1 MLPHSTAYFFL
12 VVNMALWGGALVV
25 ARGVH
30 EIAPPFAL
38 TFWRWVIAVVFL
50 LPIIWRR
57 LPIEIPLAPEA
68 RRSVYLIC
76 GYMAVGTMLSVLAV
90 NYTTA
95 INATV
100 INGTQPA
107 VTALATLVVLREH
120 LSIKQGLGIASAFL
134 GIVVMVSQA
143 SFGTLTQMNINIGDL
158 IMLGA
163 VLCWSSYALELH
175 RGTHLPSPEVLLFL
189 IACAGVVMGLP
200 FYVYEELFLRQ
211 FRPTSGSVAAI
222 IYLGLGSTVLAVY
235 LWNSAIR
242 SVGSNRASAFLNLIP
257 LFGAGLAVVFLGERL
272 FGYHVFGVCL
282 VITGIFLTVKRAAP
296 GPIPA
301 PSSSVEEEA

>member
-1 MLPHSTAYFFL
+1 MPSHSTAYLFL

-38 TFWRWVIAVVFL
+38 TFWRWAVAVVIL

-57 LPIEIPLAPEA
+57 LPREIPLAAEA
-68 RRSVYLIC
+68 RRSVFLIC

-120 LSIKQGLGIASAFL
+120 LSIRQALGIASAFL
-134 GIVVMVSQA
+134 GMIVMISQA
-143 SFGTLTQMNINIGDL
+143 SFGVLVQMNINMGDL

-163 VLCWSSYALELH
+163 VICWSSYAVELH

-189 IACAGVVMGLP
+189 IACAGVVVGLP
-200 FYVYEELFLRQ
+200 FYVYEEIFLRQ
-211 FRPTSGSVAAI
+211 FRPTSGSLAAI

-242 SVGSNRASAFLNLIP
+242 SVGANRASAFLNLIP
-257 LFGAGLAVVFLGERL
+257 LFGAGLAVAFLGERL
-272 FGYHVFGVCL
+272 FGYHVIGVGL
-282 VITGIFLTVKRAAP
+282 VITGIFLAVKRTAP
-296 GPIPA
+296 RPVSA
-301 PSSSVEEEA
+301 PSVEEEA